1 MTLDAASL
9 SILWPAFIAGLL
21 VTATHVPLGMQVL
34 ERGIVFIDLAV
45 AQIAGVG
52 VILAD
57 YLGWHPSG
65 AAVQIA
71 ALSAALAGA
80 MMLTWTER
88 RWPEVQEAIIGVVYV
103 LASSAAILLLAKN
116 PRGGENLKELLIGQI
131 LWVNPEHLP
140 LEALIYAA
148 ILALWFGFRERLGR
162 IGFYVLFACAVTVSV
177 QLVGLFLVFITL
189 VVPALATYYSRRHRY
204 LKAYTVGVLGYAGGL
219 LASLWLDLPSG
230 AMIVCAMVV
239 VAVGMA
245 LLGRRGAASAPSNAS
260 YRSSRT

>member
-1 MTLDAASL
+1 MKLDAASPGL
-9 SILWPAFIAGLL
+9 PGPAFVAGLL
-21 VTATHVPLGMQVL
+21 VTAAPVPLGMQVL

-71 ALSAALAGA
+71 ALSAALCGA
-80 MMLTWTER
+80 MVLTWTER
-88 RWPEVQEAIIGVVYV
+88 RWPEVQEAIIGVVFV

-116 PRGGENLKELLIGQI
+116 PRGGENLKELLVGQI
-131 LWVNPEHLP
+131 LWVNPGHLP

-204 LKAYTVGVLGYAGGL
+204 VKAYAVGVLGYAAGL

-230 AMIVCAMVV
+230 AMIVCAMVL
-239 VAVGMA
+239 VAIVA
-245 LLGRRGAASAPSNAS
+245 AWVGRRFQPS
-260 YRSSRT
+260 